1 MVDAR
6 DKKRDKRSTKIDAR
20 HKIQHKKTDVEGQT
34 HRSKINDGNKQSDEI
49 RTTVYICA
57 CLALICI
64 VLTAIAVNKNI
75 TISGVQTGA
84 DPTAANCRY
93 HGGFVLGQFTDTTM
107 LSTIYI
113 YITQSI
119 CNNAFATSSLLN
131 KVRGENEKRD
141 EISCESNYLA
151 SQQQSPGK
159 QPTRPHDSQDFLGP
173 SVKKNRAMTPRTCY
187 ALRTISEIRGGEREF
202 APWRTMH

>member
-34 HRSKINDGNKQSDEI
+34 HRSKVNDGNKKSDEI

-75 TISGVQTGA
+75 TISDVQTGADPTAPAAA

-131 KVRGENEKRD
+131 KVQKKREK
-141 EISCESNYLA
+141 
-151 SQQQSPGK
+151 
-159 QPTRPHDSQDFLGP
+159 
-173 SVKKNRAMTPRTCY
+173 
-187 ALRTISEIRGGEREF
+187 
-202 APWRTMH
+202 